1 MKLPVV
7 AIVGRPNVGKSS
19 LLNCLARRRV
29 SIVDETPGV
38 TRDRVTALIEHEDV
52 TFELVDTGGIGMVDR
67 DDLEEH
73 VERQIEKAVHDA
85 NAIIFLAD
93 VRDGITALDRDV
105 ARRLRERSREI
116 PVFLAVN
123 KVDHA
128 GLEAGVA
135 EFHRL
140 GFGDPFAVSAKEIFG
155 TRDLLDAVT
164 AKLWPT
170 GDVDTEPV
178 MKLAVVGRQ
187 NVGKSTFVNAI
198 AREERVIVSE
208 VPGTTRDAVDV
219 HFTKDGRSFVVID
232 TAGVKQKSSVKSAVE
247 FYSQTRTEAAV
258 RRADVVLLILD
269 ASDEITRADK
279 RLGDFI
285 ASESRICIIVAN
297 KWDLTGG
304 NVATEA
310 YAKYLRD
317 RLPGLLY
324 APVAFTT
331 AKDSR
336 NIQATIDLAQSLFKQ
351 GRKRIGT
358 GELNRVLEAIREQNP
373 PRAKGSK
380 VPKFFYATQV
390 GTLPPSFV
398 IFVNQPSWF
407 AQDYRRYV
415 ANSFRQSLGF
425 EEIALDIRWRART
438 REEKPGSKAGKKAER
453 KAEKARKTKG
463 GGAKRKK
470 IGRGSGS
477 GRGRGQS

>member
-38 TRDRVTALIEHEDV
+38 TRDRVTAMIEHEDV

-67 DDLEEH
+67 DDLEDH

-93 VRDGITALDRDV
+93 VRDGITALDREV

-128 GLEAGVA
+128 GLESGVA
-135 EFHRL
+135 EFHAL
-140 GFGDPFAVSAKEIFG
+140 GFGEPYPVSAKEIFG

-170 GDVDTEPV
+170 GEVELEPV

-219 HFTKDGRSFVVID
+219 HFTKDGKTFVVID
-232 TAGVKQKSSVKSAVE
+232 TAGVKQKSAAKSAVE

-258 RRADVVLLILD
+258 RRSDVVLLVLD
-269 ASDEITRADK
+269 ASQEITRADK
-279 RLGDFI
+279 RLGEFI
-285 ASESRICIIVAN
+285 AGEARICIIVAN

-304 NVATEA
+304 KVATQA
-310 YAKYLRD
+310 YAEYLRD
-317 RLPGLLY
+317 RLPGLWY
-324 APVAFTT
+324 APIAFTT

-351 GRKRIGT
+351 GRKRVGT
-358 GELNRVLEAIREQNP
+358 GELNRVLEAIREHNP
-373 PRAKGSK
+373 PRAKGGK
-380 VPKFFYATQV
+380 VPKIFYATQV

-398 IFVNQPSWF
+398 LFVNEPSWF

-415 ANSFRQSLGF
+415 ANAFREALGF
-425 EEIALDIRWRART
+425 QEIALDIRWRGRAR
-438 REEKPGSKAGKKAER
+438 EPMPGGKKAGKGKKAKKKRRKNREGERERAEKAER
-453 KAEKARKTKG
+453 
-463 GGAKRKK
+463 
-470 IGRGSGS
+470 GRRS
-477 GRGRGQS
+477 